1 MNLSDIVNGPWAITP
16 AMHQTVQEIYARH
29 LRGEAADLAKIAADL
44 GRPLANER
52 KPYQVVDGVAVLP
65 MIGVMAKRA
74 NMFIRISG
82 GVSTEIFA
90 NELKQALSDPNVAAI
105 VINGDTPGG
114 TVDGTPELAAKIFAA
129 REIKPVIT
137 WSDGVLASAG
147 IWVGSAASKV
157 YISSDVVTVG
167 SIGVVATHTDFS
179 AADAAEGR
187 KVTEITAGKYKRIA
201 SSHAPLSESGRAAI
215 QEQVDDIYSVFVDQV
230 AAQRG
235 MTVDDVLARAADGR
249 VFLGKKAIAAGL
261 VDGIM
266 TFEEVLSEARRMAAG
281 GIKINPRQGRAKGAK
296 MDAKELAVAHPE
308 AVGQIRV
315 ETEKMVLAGLTAEA
329 VSNSCPAVAAALRE
343 AGAKAE
349 RERIASVR
357 AQAMPGHEA
366 LIAQMEMDGKSTGA
380 DAAMAIIGAEKEML
394 KGARDKQASKGNPPV
409 AFAPPPAEDGKKT
422 MKRADFDK
430 LAPGQKTAYLA
441 EGGEVRD

>member
-16 AMHQTVQEIYARH
+16 AMHQTVHEIYARH
-29 LRGEAADLAKIAADL
+29 LRGEAADLPKIKSFFCIDL
-44 GRPLANER
+44 NNER
-52 KPYQVVDGVAVLP
+52 KPYQVIDGVAVLP
-65 MIGVMAKRA
+65 LIGVMAKRA
-74 NMFIRISG
+74 NLLMAISG

-90 NELKQALSDPNVAAI
+90 NELKQTLSDPNVAAI

-114 TVDGTPELAAKIFAA
+114 TVDGTPELAAKILAA

-147 IWVGSAASKV
+147 VWAGSAASKV

-167 SIGVVATHTDFS
+167 SIGVVAAHTDVS
-179 AADAAEGR
+179 AREAAAGY

-249 VFLGKKAIAAGL
+249 VFIGKKAIAAGL

-266 TFEEVLSEARRMAAG
+266 TFDEVLAEARRMAAG
-281 GIKINPRQGRAKGAK
+281 GTKINPRQGREKGAK

-329 VSNSCPAVAAALRE
+329 VSNSCPAVAATLRE

-366 LIAQMEMDGKSTGA
+366 LIAQMELDGKSTGA

-394 KGARDKQASKGNPPV
+394 KGAREKQASKGNPPV
-409 AFAPPPAEDGKKT
+409 AFAPPPADDGKKT
-422 MKRADFDK
+422 MKRAEFDK